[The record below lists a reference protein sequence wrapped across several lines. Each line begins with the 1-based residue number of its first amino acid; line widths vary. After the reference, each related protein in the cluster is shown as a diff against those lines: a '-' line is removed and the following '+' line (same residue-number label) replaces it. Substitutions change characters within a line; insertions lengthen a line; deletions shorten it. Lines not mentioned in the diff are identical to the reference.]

1 MQKNRLYKNLFDAF
15 IQIDESLLLK
25 IIHNFTIGQKIRYGY
40 ILSLSI
46 AVLGTV
52 CGLIVGDF
60 YQKPARQQKDDAQYE
75 LRLLHRLQTSI
86 LQTRTS
92 QQQVIALITYKR
104 ELLQHQ
110 YADFSRYA
118 LELKRLWSEVETHIN
133 SESYKNE
140 KHNEGI
146 PNFLKTHSKI
156 KEEYIHQVQK
166 LMQAIPAKSS
176 FKPEDIESLQEILV
190 KFSSSSIALNFD
202 LIDDDLNHVIN
213 ASYQDEKQAETAL
226 SDAETI
232 RFKIVATSILLS
244 IILAGIVAHYTSYL
258 LTVPILAV
266 TDVARQTTEELNFN
280 LLAPVTT
287 KDEIGVLASSLNSL
301 IQRLAQYTHK
311 LELARETLETRVDER
326 TQELMQALNSLKQT
340 QSHLI
345 QTEKMS
351 ALGQMVAGVAHE
363 INNPV
368 NFIYANISYINNYT
382 NDLLSLIKLYQ
393 QRYPQTDPAILKLT
407 EDIDLD
413 YISDDL
419 PKIANSMK
427 VGAQRIQEIVLSLR
441 NFSRLDEAEMKSV
454 NIHEGIESTLLI
466 LQHRLKS
473 KPEFTEIEII
483 KEYGSLPVIE
493 CYVGQLNQV
502 FMNILMNSIDA
513 LESQGQRCSIDRDKI
528 ATNTNTINIRT
539 QIVEQDWVRISIK
552 DNGIG
557 IREDVRSKIFDPFFT
572 TKQVGEGTG
581 LGLAVSY
588 QIVVEK
594 HKGYLRCIS
603 ELGQGT
609 EFQIEIPISQK

>member
-1 MQKNRLYKNLFDAF
+1 MQKNRLYKKLFDAF

-25 IIHNFTIGQKIRYGY
+25 IIQNFTIGQKIRYGY

-75 LRLLHRLQTSI
+75 LRLLHRLQTAV

-92 QQQVIALITYKR
+92 QQQVIALITHKR
-104 ELLQHQ
+104 EFLQHQ
-110 YADFSRYA
+110 YADFSQYA
-118 LELKRLWSEVETHIN
+118 IELKQLWDEVENHVS
-133 SESYKNE
+133 SETYKNE
-140 KHNEGI
+140 KHSEGI
-146 PNFLKTHSKI
+146 PNFLKTHSRI
-156 KEEYIHQVQK
+156 KQEYIHQVQK
-166 LMQAIPAKSS
+166 LMQAIPANSS
-176 FKPEDIESLQEILV
+176 FKPEDIEPLQEVLV
-190 KFSSSSIALNFD
+190 EFSSSRIAVDFD

-213 ASYQDEKQAETAL
+213 ASYQDEKKAETAL

-258 LTVPILAV
+258 LTAPILAV

-301 IQRLAQYTHK
+301 IQRLAQYTHE

-326 TQELMQALNSLKQT
+326 TQELTQALNSLKQT

-382 NDLLSLIKLYQ
+382 NDLLSLIQLYQ
-393 QRYPQTDPAILKLT
+393 QRYPQTEPAILKFT

-427 VGAQRIQEIVLSLR
+427 VGAQRSQEIVLSLR

-473 KPEFTEIEII
+473 KPEFTQIEII
-483 KEYGSLPVIE
+483 KEYGNLPVVE

-513 LESQGQRCSIDRDKI
+513 LESQGQRCSIDGEKSDI
-528 ATNTNTINIRT
+528 NTINIRT
-539 QIVEQDWVRISIK
+539 QIVDKDWVRISIK

-557 IREDVRSKIFDPFFT
+557 IREDVKSKIFDPFFT

-594 HKGYLRCIS
+594 HQGYLRCIS
-603 ELGQGT
+603 ELGEGS